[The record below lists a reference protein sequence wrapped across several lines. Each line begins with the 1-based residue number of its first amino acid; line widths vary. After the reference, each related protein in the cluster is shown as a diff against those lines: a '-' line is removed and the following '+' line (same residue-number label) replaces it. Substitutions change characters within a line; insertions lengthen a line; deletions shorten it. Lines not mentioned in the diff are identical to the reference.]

1 MKNTFESFDKE
12 EIMKKFKELKAK
24 GKPFTLGDTLR
35 DEDGNLPKIRIC
47 ESSSIGLEN
56 VNETSIGLENVNETS
71 IGLENVND
79 VSFLQPYYDKVKQ
92 LRVSEITTVK
102 TSIGEFIGFFV
113 KDKNIIFYHPNS
125 LAVLLEKNGNDI
137 SEISVDE
144 VEELFN

>member
-47 ESSSIGLEN
+47 ESS
-56 VNETSIGLENVNETS
+56 SIGLENVNETS